1 MNSTSTDGKNSAL
14 VSAHWMLWIIG
25 ALAASITAAAFL
37 LWGINGA
44 TYIVDLIAA
53 FCG

>member
-1 MNSTSTDGKNSAL
+1 MNSTSTDGKNSP
-14 VSAHWMLWIIG
+14 VSGHWMLWIIG
-25 ALAASITAAAFL
+25 GLAGSIAAVAFL

>member
-1 MNSTSTDGKNSAL
+1 MNSTSTDGKNSVP
-14 VSAHWMLWIIG
+14 VSAHWMLWIVG
-25 ALAASITAAAFL
+25 GLAASIAAATFL